1 MVKRQFEKGVEGK
14 MKKTICSILAAI
26 MCLSLCACGGENIQ
40 SAEAAIAAIGTI
52 SEDSEA
58 AIIAAEELYNGLTEK
73 QKEKV
78 SNTQVLIE
86 ARDEFDRQMRVA
98 AFVKYLKATSDKNS
112 ATGQDYN
119 LSISVDEKNVILIQ
133 FDNHELIEGF
143 GDMNTTC
150 YVSIPTEKG
159 DATFIA
165 EGKTEVLFFSSAQD
179 FVKHQAKGLWNIVD
193 YNKGKNAIDW
203 DLNNTFDIVNITLS
217 GDTYENHSES
227 FFVTD
232 SEKVTSSYLDIITTY
247 LASILEKSETGA
259 TMADIGFLSY

>member
-1 MVKRQFEKGVEGK
+1 
-14 MKKTICSILAAI
+14 
-26 MCLSLCACGGENIQ
+26 
-40 SAEAAIAAIGTI
+40 
-52 SEDSEA
+52 
-58 AIIAAEELYNGLTEK
+58 
-73 QKEKV
+73 
-78 SNTQVLIE
+78 
-86 ARDEFDRQMRVA
+86 
-98 AFVKYLKATSDKNS
+98 
-112 ATGQDYN
+112 
-119 LSISVDEKNVILIQ
+119 
-133 FDNHELIEGF
+133 
-143 GDMNTTC
+143 MNTTC